1 LKLRSPRSALALT
14 ALTLLCGCGR
24 APERPNVL
32 VVVVDTLRADHLSC
46 AGYERE
52 TTPNLDRLAGEG
64 LRFTHAQSPRAK
76 TTPAVASIF
85 TGLYPHGHGV
95 RDLVTPLDAEV
106 PVLAERFR
114 DEGYATGAIISNF
127 VLSDAFSGMSRGF
140 DTWVEDFPSAH
151 GVPPNH
157 VPQRLATSVTDG
169 VLRAVGLSSD
179 ATDGAGPSRAIADDG
194 QPWFLWAHYMDPH
207 GLYAPPPEHDRF
219 RSASP
224 LAVSLEPTRS
234 AGALTEPWVGR
245 YNLLPSDL
253 LDEESFDA
261 ARVRDRYDGEI
272 SYLDAELGRLFEGL
286 REAGMLQDTLVIVV
300 ADHGESLGEHDY
312 WFEHGRHTYEATCRV
327 PLLIRLP
334 DSFEDRPL
342 PGVRSGDVS
351 LADLAPT
358 LVELFSLPPLTESME
373 GAAAGRSFVA
383 LLSEDRESDG
393 PVFSEKVERTEV
405 DGAVQAKAV
414 RMGDWKYI
422 RRYAF
427 TDGGTEEQVLRPLS
441 EELYDLKSDPKELV
455 NLISIDVHM
464 TSVPPLDRLRAELL
478 SFCAE
483 DVRFPELAKELQARR
498 DSLELSDPETLRILE
513 SLGY

>member
-1 LKLRSPRSALALT
+1 MTLRSVRGLLA
-14 ALTLLCGCGR
+14 ALTLLSACGG
-24 APERPNVL
+24 APPRPNVL
-32 VVVVDTLRADHLSC
+32 IVVVDTLRADRLSC

-52 TTPNLDRLAGEG
+52 TTPNLDRFAAEG
-64 LRFTHAQSPRAK
+64 LRFTHAQTPRAK
-76 TTPAVASIF
+76 TSPAVASIF

-95 RDLVTPLDAEV
+95 RDLLTPLSEEV

-114 DEGYATGAIISNF
+114 DEGYATGAIIANF
-127 VLSDAFSGMSRGF
+127 VLSDAFSAMSRGF
-140 DTWVEDFPSAH
+140 DIWVEDFPSSH
-151 GVPPNH
+151 GVSPNH
-157 VPQRLATSVTDG
+157 TPQRLAGSMTDG
-169 VLRAVGLSSD
+169 ILRAVGLSSEE
-179 ATDGAGPSRAIADDG
+179 TDGAGPAQAIAQEG

-207 GLYAPPPEHDRF
+207 GLYAPPAGHDRF
-219 RSASP
+219 RSAKP
-224 LAVSLEPTRS
+224 ERVALEPERRE
-234 AGALTEPWVGR
+234 GALTEPWVGR
-245 YNLLPSDL
+245 YNLKPTDL
-253 LDEESFDA
+253 IDESSFDA

-272 SYLDAELGRLFEGL
+272 SYLDAELGRLFDSL
-286 REAGMLQDTLVIVV
+286 REGGLLEDTLIIVV

-351 LADLAPT
+351 LVDIAPT
-358 LVELFSLPPLTESME
+358 LVELLSLPPLTQPGA

-405 DGAVQAKAV
+405 DGAIQAKAV
-414 RMGDWKYI
+414 RLGDWKYI

-427 TDGGTEEQVLRPLS
+427 TNAGSEEPVLRSLS
-441 EELYDLKSDPKELV
+441 EELYDLKSDPDERV
-455 NLISIDVHM
+455 NLISFDVHM
-464 TSVPPLDRLRAELL
+464 TSAPPLDRLRAELL
-478 SFCAE
+478 AFCAE
-483 DVRFPELAKELQARR
+483 DVRFEELARELQARR